1 MDEEQGAGGT
11 YSYGVKV
18 AGLQHDIVWEDRDAN
33 FARLGPMIASAAADG
48 AQLVVLTEMFSTG
61 FSMAVDRVAE
71 LPDGPSAAF
80 LSAQAREHEVWV
92 CGSIPERPTASDR
105 PFNQLVLAAPDGAVH
120 RYAKIHPF
128 GYGAEPEH
136 YAAGDAFLTVDVEGV
151 RCTFFICYDLR
162 FANEFWPLAPRTD
175 CYVVVANWPRQ
186 RRAHWSALL
195 RARAIENQ
203 AFVVGVNRVGTG
215 DGLTYVGDSVILDP
229 LGEPVAE
236 AGDEECV
243 IIGEVD
249 AERVQTVRKK
259 YPFLA
264 DRRERPRRSLHLRPS
279 SETRERVLPVLRRP
293 KDPG

>member
-1 MDEEQGAGGT
+1 VDAEARTGGT

-18 AGLQHDIVWEDRDAN
+18 AGVQHDIVWEDRDAN
-33 FARLGPMIASAAADG
+33 FERLAPMIAGAAADG
-48 AQLVVLTEMFSTG
+48 ARLVVLTEMFSTG

-71 LPDGPSAAF
+71 VTDGPSAQF
-80 LSAQAREHEVWV
+80 LAAQARQHGIWV
-92 CGSIPERPTASDR
+92 CGSCPEQPLTSDR
-105 PFNQLVLAAPDGAVH
+105 PFNQLVLAAPDGTMY

-136 YAAGDAFLTVDVEGV
+136 YGAGGAFLTVDIEGV
-151 RCTFFICYDLR
+151 RCSFFICYDLR
-162 FANEFWPLAPRTD
+162 FADEFWPLAPRTD

-186 RRAHWSALL
+186 RRSHWSALL

-203 AFVVGVNRVGTG
+203 AFVVGINRVGTG

-236 AGDEECV
+236 AGVGECV
-243 IIGEVD
+243 ITGEVD
-249 AERVQTVRKK
+249 AGRVQVVRSK
-259 YPFLA
+259 YPFLS
-264 DRRERPRRSLHLRPS
+264 DRRDATRRSLHLRPS
-279 SETRERVLPVLRRP
+279 SETRERLLPPVRRP